1 VIFHPGSMEKEA
13 KTLPKI
19 TINKIIKES
28 LPDEVKCT
36 ADSQQLILQCCMEF
50 LQLVSSEANEIC
62 SRQNKKVIVPEH
74 ILVALRK
81 LGFDKYIPD
90 LKQVHEEHKR
100 QEAAKPKV
108 SKRLEDSGL
117 SREELLSKQKAL
129 FAKAKSAMSKQQEPQ
144 DPSSTPPNPPLPEA
158 GDSPS
163 SPPPTT
169 VRTNVAVM
177 TSNTPRGGESSG
189 LSPVCTTLP
198 SLASTFSSAGTG
210 SSTSTRPLA
219 RSAGS
224 FFMANQFETKEPQ
237 GGAQRM
243 PCLARVE
250 GGQPVVRAGWGQEQ
264 FQERRDFN

>member
-1 VIFHPGSMEKEA
+1 MMEKEA

-50 LQLVSSEANEIC
+50 LQLVSSEANDIC
-62 SRQNKKVIVPEH
+62 SRQNKKVIVPDH
-74 ILVALRK
+74 ILMALRK

-129 FAKAKSAMSKQQEPQ
+129 FAKAKSALSKQQETP
-144 DPSSTPPNPPLPEA
+144 DSSTPNLPESA
-158 GDSPS
+158 DSPS
-163 SPPPTT
+163 PPCTTRIAVTPTPPP
-169 VRTNVAVM
+169 R
-177 TSNTPRGGESSG
+177 SGSPTPS
-189 LSPVCTTLP
+189 LSPVTALP
-198 SLASTFSSAGTG
+198 SLASTFSAGTC
-210 SSTSTRPLA
+210 TSTRPLSK
-219 RSAGS
+219 SAGS
-224 FFMANQFETKEPQ
+224 FFLRWNLLI
-237 GGAQRM
+237 QRNN
-243 PCLARVE
+243 RV
-250 GGQPVVRAGWGQEQ
+250 GKGWV
-264 FQERRDFN
+264 